1 MIHRDVKPDNLLID
15 DQGLVK
21 VADLGLVKTPT
32 VTRADDQLTEA
43 SARSGLHS
51 LPPEMTGARI
61 GARHARVHVPRTV
74 PRRRHRRSP
83 GRHLT
88 RWVARCTSS

>member
-32 VTRADDQLTEA
+32 VTRPT
-43 SARSGLHS
+43 
-51 LPPEMTGARI
+51 
-61 GARHARVHVPRTV
+61 
-74 PRRRHRRSP
+74 
-83 GRHLT
+83 
-88 RWVARCTSS
+88 TS